1 MVCMTPLLSLGMAPV
16 AFAGPPGSFA
26 FESLLQSLTA
36 SQAALGGLHACS
48 DPGPEAL
55 RANPAGLATAEGGI
69 ASASHRAWQSG
80 LRQEWVGGL
89 MPVASGAL
97 AVEVSALHTGS
108 LPAFGED
115 GTPQGS
121 FSPVEMVAGVG
132 WGGKLGGGVEG
143 GLTAHALYLRGG
155 GDDLSGIAFGAGLEF
170 MAASTRFAI
179 AVRNVG
185 PDPRGDHGTYRL
197 PGQVAVGM
205 EQRIGSR
212 ARLDLT
218 ATMDRDRQSFGAGG
232 VRVVGPAGA
241 SILCGVAYLP
251 DVAAAPLR
259 FQAGLTVPLQGVLFG
274 YSYSPSEETGSAH
287 QISLQYSRR

>member
-1 MVCMTPLLSLGMAPV
+1 MSPRPIRHHRVLMVCMTPLLSLGMAPV

-55 RANPAGLATAEGGI
+55 RANPAGLAAAEGGI

-80 LRQEWVGGL
+80 LKQEWVGGL

-108 LPAFGED
+108 LPALARSRNAPGVLFSRRD
-115 GTPQGS
+115 GCRRGLGRQAWGRR
-121 FSPVEMVAGVG
+121 GG
-132 WGGKLGGGVEG
+132 WTHG
-143 GLTAHALYLRGG
+143 TCALLRGG

-197 PGQVAVGM
+197 PGQVAAGM

-212 ARLDLT
+212 ASVT
-218 ATMDRDRQSFGAGG
+218 
-232 VRVVGPAGA
+232 
-241 SILCGVAYLP
+241 
-251 DVAAAPLR
+251 
-259 FQAGLTVPLQGVLFG
+259 
-274 YSYSPSEETGSAH
+274 
-287 QISLQYSRR
+287 